1 MGKQYKKLQQK
12 DIDFIKKQKL
22 FYLASSSGKEVNLS
36 PKGYDSIRVL
46 DKATLLY
53 LDFPGSG
60 NRTYRDAMAGG
71 EFTLVFNAFE
81 GQANITRLF
90 CKAEPIEKEDER
102 FEAYFSHFGLESAVY
117 IRQLFVFD
125 IYAVE
130 TSCGMSIPYMKYE
143 KERKS
148 LKKWAKNMAEDG
160 SLQGYID
167 DHEVPPVLENLDEI
181 KDTLFN

>member
-1 MGKQYKKLQQK
+1 MGQQYKTLQQK

-22 FYLASSSGKEVNLS
+22 FYMASASGQEVNLS
-36 PKGYDSIRVL
+36 PKGYDTIRIL
-46 DKATLLY
+46 DKHTLLY

-81 GQANITRLF
+81 GNANIVRLF
-90 CKAEPIEKEDER
+90 CKAEAIAKSDER
-102 FEAYFSHFGLESAVY
+102 FDGYLSHFDINAKHV
-117 IRQLFVFD
+117 RQLFLFD

-130 TSCGMSIPYMKYE
+130 TSCGMAVPYMKYQ

-148 LKKWAKNMAEDG
+148 LKNWVKNMAEEG
-160 SLQGYID
+160 RL
-167 DHEVPPVLENLDEI
+167 HEYVKAHETPPSLENLDEVR
-181 KDTLFN
+181 DTLF

>member
-1 MGKQYKKLQQK
+1 MGKQYKTLTQK

-36 PKGYDSIRVL
+36 PKGYDSMRVL
-46 DKATLLY
+46 DKQTLLY

-81 GQANITRLF
+81 GPANITRVF
-90 CKAEPIEKEDER
+90 CKAEPIEKSDER
-102 FEAYFSHFGLESAVY
+102 FEGYLSHFGVDGSY
-117 IRQLFVFD
+117 IRQLFMFD

-130 TSCGMSIPYMKYE
+130 SSCGMSVPYMKYE
-143 KERKS
+143 KQRNS
-148 LKKWAKNMAEDG
+148 LKNWAKNMAEDG
-160 SLQGYID
+160 RLQSYID
-167 DHEVPPVLENLDEI
+167 EHMEPPSLKDLDTI
-181 KDTLFN
+181 QDTLF